1 MIDLFFDSVL
11 LPTGWTHDVR
21 IGVDAGGWI
30 TSVQPNT
37 TPRGAQRTPG
47 IAVPG
52 VPNVHSH
59 AFQRAMAG
67 SAEIG
72 SPAGDSFWSWRNRMY
87 SFVRSLTPHDI
98 EAIAAQLFV
107 ELVRRGF
114 TSVAEFHYLR
124 NDKDG
129 TPYEDPVEMARR
141 ILKASETTGIGL
153 TILPTLYQ
161 ASDFGGVKPEPE
173 QRRFLN
179 NVESL
184 ISDIAI
190 LGAEA
195 SGSTVRIGLGL
206 HSLRAVP
213 GDSLSTAIDAARKM
227 DPTIPIHI
235 HVAEQLREVDR
246 SLSYSGTRP
255 AAWLLDHAPVDK
267 EWCLIHATH
276 IDAAEIAGISASG
289 ATVGLCPTTEANL
302 GDGIFPFLEY
312 QNRKGTWA
320 IGTDSHVGRGPAS
333 ELRLL
338 EYGQRLKTRTR
349 NVAAGA
355 QHKSTGRTL
364 LDAAWSGGAKASGR
378 RIGSIVKGARAD
390 IVILDQNHPA
400 LLGLSEDDALD
411 AWIFSG
417 DETPV
422 SDVFTGGN
430 HVVRQG
436 RHVAADNVYD
446 SYAEVARNLAKNI

>member
-1 MIDLFFDSVL
+1 
-11 LPTGWTHDVR
+11 
-21 IGVDAGGWI
+21 
-30 TSVQPNT
+30 
-37 TPRGAQRTPG
+37 
-47 IAVPG
+47 
-52 VPNVHSH
+52 
-59 AFQRAMAG
+59 
-67 SAEIG
+67 
-72 SPAGDSFWSWRNRMY
+72 MY
-87 SFVRSLTPHDI
+87 SFVRSLAPHDI

-107 ELVRRGF
+107 ELLKRGF

-124 NDKDG
+124 NAKDG

-141 ILKASETTGIGL
+141 ILKASEATGIGL

-179 NVESL
+179 NVEGL

-235 HVAEQLREVDR
+235 HVAEQLREVER
-246 SLSYSGTRP
+246 SLSYYGTRP

-364 LDAAWSGGAKASGR
+364 LDAAWSGGATASGR
-378 RIGSIVKGARAD
+378 RIGSIAKGARAD

-436 RHVAADNVYD
+436 RHVVADNVYD
-446 SYAEVARNLAKNI
+446 SYAEVARNLAKNM